1 MKIFFHFSV
10 IGFSNTYLI
19 GNDKGDAI
27 LIDPGHMDLQL
38 LELIENNHYYI
49 RHILLT
55 HRHPSHTAGIGT
67 LLKIYD
73 ADIYSYSPFGD
84 HAMSCY
90 SLSNNEVI
98 ELSGLKIEC
107 LHVPGHSSDSLV
119 YIIDKAMFTGDV
131 LLSGRVGETD
141 SKLSHSLIMRSIKD
155 KLLPLD
161 DRMIIFPGH
170 GAPSTLK
177 IENMFNEDLL
187 HEMRVH
193 THEENEELL

>member
-19 GNDKGDAI
+19 GNDEGDAI

-38 LELIENNHYYI
+38 LELIESNHYYI

-67 LLKIYD
+67 LSKIYD
-73 ADIYSYSPFGD
+73 FDIYSYSPFGELTTAY
-84 HAMSCY
+84 HP
-90 SLSNNEVI
+90 LPENHEF
-98 ELSGLKIEC
+98 ELSGIKINT
-107 LHVPGHSSDSLV
+107 LHVPGHSSDSIV

-141 SKLSHSLIMRSIKD
+141 SKLSHSLLMRSIKD

-161 DRMIIFPGH
+161 DRMIMFPGH

-177 IENMFNEDLL
+177 IESMFNEDLL

-193 THEENEELL
+193 THEVSE